1 MHAATVGRLKNHE
14 EISGSSK
21 LLVLYIY
28 IYIITSITIYQVFIC
43 EAYILA

>member
-28 IYIITSITIYQVFIC
+28 IYNYFYYYLSSVY
-43 EAYILA
+43 L